1 MEKSQE
7 VWVMLDH
14 QKKNRTTS
22 ITEDIFKQRTASKQ
36 AVFPT
41 CLPQAPVRQ
50 EIHTPDSLKKSPNN
64 RFCLNYWKNG
74 VHRAIN
80 LNYLA
85 FITIKPQNSTWLFSR
100 ADVITF
106 CYAKILFQKW
116 AKWTILTTNCWRDPH
131 DCVRDATMHTQ
142 IRGRVE
148 TLFLQK
154 PHLETPGILPAKTR
168 SPVTQCV
175 WNVLFKA

>member
-1 MEKSQE
+1 
-7 VWVMLDH
+7 MLDH

-41 CLPQAPVRQ
+41 CLPQAPVWQ

-116 AKWTILTTNCWRDPH
+116 AKWTILTTNCWQDPH
-131 DCVRDATMHTQ
+131 DCKRCYNAYPNQRAGGNFIPTEAPPRDTRHPASQNTQSSDTM
-142 IRGRVE
+142 R
-148 TLFLQK
+148 
-154 PHLETPGILPAKTR
+154 LERFI
-168 SPVTQCV
+168 
-175 WNVLFKA
+175 

>member
-22 ITEDIFKQRTASKQ
+22 ITEDVFKQRTASKQ
-36 AVFPT
+36 AVFLT
-41 CLPQAPVRQ
+41 CLPQAPVQ
-50 EIHTPDSLKKSPNN
+50 HEIHTPDSLKKSPNN

-85 FITIKPQNSTWLFSR
+85 FTTIKPQNSTWLFSR
-100 ADVITF
+100 ANVITF

-116 AKWTILTTNCWRDPH
+116 AKVNYTNH
-131 DCVRDATMHTQ
+131 K
-142 IRGRVE
+142 
-148 TLFLQK
+148 LL
-154 PHLETPGILPAKTR
+154 TR
-168 SPVTQCV
+168 SSRLCKRCYNAYPNQRAGGNFIPTEAPPRDTRHPASQNTQSSDTMR
-175 WNVLFKA
+175 LERFI